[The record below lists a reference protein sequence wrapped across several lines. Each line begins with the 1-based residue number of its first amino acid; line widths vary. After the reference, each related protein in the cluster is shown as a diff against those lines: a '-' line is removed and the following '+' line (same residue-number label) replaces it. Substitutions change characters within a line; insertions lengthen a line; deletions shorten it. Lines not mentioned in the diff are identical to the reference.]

1 LIVDGCLLTRA
12 DKTTANSA
20 GPQRRRPDAAAALHA
35 LNIGNSNMNLNASI
49 ARLARAAAVTA
60 AAIASNSADASATTV
75 DLSWSGVNGY
85 SAIGSFTYDRASAPA
100 VIIESGAGAT
110 KTVQSFSITFFDP
123 AHTVLESGSAVIA
136 GVSSDR
142 FFQLTF
148 NTLTSAVSVLDGDIG
163 GTYIY
168 FLTDL
173 RTPTGSVVPAARP
186 ASTSLTGVR
195 PTLRLIPRRA

>member
-1 LIVDGCLLTRA
+1 MVWNT
-12 DKTTANSA
+12 
-20 GPQRRRPDAAAALHA
+20 
-35 LNIGNSNMNLNASI
+35 NIG
-49 ARLARAAAVTA
+49 RLARATAVAA
-60 AAIASNSADASATTV
+60 AAIASTSAGASATTV

-85 SAIGSFTYDRASAPA
+85 SAIGSFTYNGTSAPT
-100 VIIESGAGAT
+100 VIAESGAGAT

-148 NTLTSAVSVLDGDIG
+148 NTLTSVVSVLDGDIG

-173 RTPTGSVVPAARP
+173 RTSTGSVVLAGSTGFNFFDRRMANAALDTATSINAVVEAAQPVPEP
-186 ASTSLTGVR
+186 ASVLLVTLAFMSLLAFKGQ
-195 PTLRLIPRRA
+195 IG